1 MRDLGKLIS
10 SVDED
15 IAWRK
20 KEVAKI
26 ISMDN
31 ESDSEL
37 IVKLSLLLLY
47 SHWEGC
53 VKNLCKLY
61 LSYVS
66 DLSINLSDLTE
77 NYKAIALKGKIKE
90 MFNSR
95 DSLTMTS
102 ELSFIK
108 FLDGADQEI
117 FKVSNNFSK
126 SDKDTSIINT
136 KSNLNYKVFT
146 SFLEII
152 GIGRKECLQTQ
163 EQYIDV
169 KLLGNRNKIA
179 HGNKIQAYD
188 RDFDMNIESVKKIKA
203 LIFSIINSLA
213 SDIKYYAENQ
223 CFLSKNFSKI
233 QEFNNASNE
242 ELKKTIR
249 DLEL

>member
-1 MRDLGKLIS
+1 MRDLDKFIS

-15 IAWRK
+15 VAWRK
-20 KEVAKI
+20 KEAANI
-26 ISMDN
+26 ILMDN
-31 ESDSEL
+31 ESNSEL

-66 DLSINLSDLTE
+66 DLSINLADLTE
-77 NYKAIALKGKIKE
+77 NYKAIALKGEIKK

-108 FLDGADQEI
+108 FLDGADQKI

-126 SDKDTSIINT
+126 SDKDKSIINT

-169 KLLGNRNKIA
+169 KLLN
-179 HGNKIQAYD
+179 
-188 RDFDMNIESVKKIKA
+188 
-203 LIFSIINSLA
+203 
-213 SDIKYYAENQ
+213 
-223 CFLSKNFSKI
+223 
-233 QEFNNASNE
+233 
-242 ELKKTIR
+242 
-249 DLEL
+249 